1 MIFGNITQEKTYA
14 FLPEDLKEC
23 FAYAKEHDLAS
34 YEKGCHPI
42 DGERLFVNVVEYET
56 TRPENRFWEAHRN
69 YLDVHLMLDGQEQ
82 IDLNFIENM
91 EQKEYV
97 EKDDFLP
104 MDGAPNSHVVLRPGD
119 FLICYPEDGHRTA
132 VAVNEPEKIK
142 KAIFKVRIDHSK
154 HIDPDTEANQR
165 PWNAGRSI
173 PSALRAGLPF
183 AAGRRQG
190 EKKI

>member
-23 FAYAKEHDLAS
+23 FAYAKEHDLVS

-42 DGERLFVNVVEYET
+42 DGERLFVNVVEY
-56 TRPENRFWEAHRN
+56 
-69 YLDVHLMLDGQEQ
+69 DGQEQ

-132 VAVNEPEKIK
+132 VAVKEPEKIK
-142 KAIFKVRIDHSK
+142 KAIFKVRIDH
-154 HIDPDTEANQR
+154 
-165 PWNAGRSI
+165 
-173 PSALRAGLPF
+173 
-183 AAGRRQG
+183 
-190 EKKI
+190 